1 MSTICFKKSIQNFIL
16 IFLFLTFSSIALPE
30 DNSEFRQL
38 GGDFLQELTTAENRG
53 MGISFV
59 GLVEGANSLGNNPA
73 GLALVKEDNRMSFNM
88 TRFPRTVAVF
98 SKLNDR
104 DKYEDYSQ
112 YDLSPFGTELL
123 NYAHPFGR
131 LGTLGFGV
139 VFRQEGRFSRVDDEG
154 KAVNTFPE
162 NDFAV
167 TLGYGKNLA
176 PGAYIGFDAKVIR
189 SKAQDLKG
197 DDYLGRGY
205 AYNIGY
211 IQRMNTHWKFGGVIR
226 NLSNGLSFASDEI
239 PDKLRRDIIVGIAY
253 QRENQRHSQRFG
265 LDFNFPF
272 KECGFPPLGGQE
284 GGFNANIGGEFWYRQ
299 LIGMRLGYVRYIQ
312 KRFEPILH
320 LTTGNTAIEERLW
333 ITEGLTYGLGLRL
346 HNLEFNFA
354 YAPQRKPE
362 TQENEKLRLE
372 EGNAIISFS
381 ISNLH
386 K

>member
-1 MSTICFKKSIQNFIL
+1 MLIKNFIF
-16 IFLFLTFSSIALPE
+16 IFLFLMFSSIALSE

-38 GGDFLQELTTAENRG
+38 GGDFLQEITTAEHRG
-53 MGISFV
+53 MGVSFV
-59 GLVEGANSLGNNPA
+59 GLVEGADSLGNNPA
-73 GLALVKEDNRMSFNM
+73 GLALEEDNRMSFNL

-112 YDLSPFGTELL
+112 YDLSPFGSELL
-123 NYAHPFGR
+123 NYAYPFGR

-167 TLGYGKNLA
+167 TLGYGRKLA

-211 IQRMNTHWKFGGVIR
+211 IQRMNTNWKFGAVIR

-239 PDKLRRDIIVGIAY
+239 PDKLHRDIIVGIAY
-253 QRENQRHSQRFG
+253 QRENQRYSQRFG

-272 KECGFPPLGGQE
+272 KEGV
-284 GGFNANIGGEFWYRQ
+284 NANIGGEFWYRQ

-320 LTTGNTAIEERLW
+320 LNTGNTAIEERLW
-333 ITEGLTYGLGLRL
+333 ITKGLTYGLGLRL

-354 YAPQRKPE
+354 YIPQRKPE

-372 EGNAIISFS
+372 KGNAVISFS
-381 ISNLH
+381 IS
-386 K
+386 KE

>member
-1 MSTICFKKSIQNFIL
+1 MSTICFKKAIRNFIF
-16 IFLFLTFSSIALPE
+16 IFLFFTFSSIALSE
-30 DNSEFRQL
+30 DNYDNRRL
-38 GGDFLQELTTAENRG
+38 GGDFLQELATAEYRG
-53 MGISFV
+53 MGVSFV
-59 GLVEGANSLGNNPA
+59 GLVEGAHSLGNNPA
-73 GLALVKEDNRMSFNM
+73 GLALAEENSSMSFNL

-98 SKLNDR
+98 SKLNDK

-112 YDLSPFGTELL
+112 YDFSPFGAELL
-123 NYAHPFGR
+123 NYVCPFGR
-131 LGTLGFGV
+131 LGTLGLGV
-139 VFRQEGRFSRVDDEG
+139 VLRHEGRFSRVNDEG

-167 TLGYGKNLA
+167 TLGYGKKLA

-189 SKAQDLKG
+189 SKAQDLNG

-211 IQRMNTHWKFGGVIR
+211 LQRMNTHWKFGGVIR
-226 NLSNGLSFASDEI
+226 NLSNGLSFSNNEI

-272 KECGFPPLGGQE
+272 KEGV
-284 GGFNANIGGEFWYRQ
+284 NASIGGEFWYRQ
-299 LIGMRLGYVRYIQ
+299 LIGMRLGYVRHIQ

-320 LTTGNTAIEERLW
+320 LNTGNMAIEERLW
-333 ITEGLTYGLGLRL
+333 ITEGFTYGLGLRL

-362 TQENEKLRLE
+362 PQENEKLRLE
-372 EGNAIISFS
+372 KGNAVISFS
-381 ISNLH
+381 ISNLQN
-386 K
+386 

>member
-1 MSTICFKKSIQNFIL
+1 MSIKKSIRNFIF
-16 IFLFLTFSSIALPE
+16 IFWFLMFSSIALSE
-30 DNSEFRQL
+30 DNYDDRRL
-38 GGDFLQELTTAENRG
+38 GGDFLQELTTTEYRG

-73 GLALVKEDNRMSFNM
+73 GLALGEDNSSTSFNL

-112 YDLSPFGTELL
+112 YDFSPFGAELL
-123 NYAHPFGR
+123 NYVHSFGK
-131 LGTLGFGV
+131 LGTLGLGV
-139 VFRQEGRFSRVDDEG
+139 VLRHEGRFSRVNDEG

-167 TLGYGKNLA
+167 TLGYGRKVA

-189 SKAQDLKG
+189 SKAKDLKG

-226 NLSNGLSFASDEI
+226 NLSNGLSFSSDEI

-253 QRENQRHSQRFG
+253 QREDQRHSQKFG

-272 KECGFPPLGGQE
+272 KEGV
-284 GGFNANIGGEFWYRQ
+284 NANIGGEFWYRQ
-299 LIGMRLGYVRYIQ
+299 RIGMRLGYVRHIQ
-312 KRFEPILH
+312 KLFEPILY
-320 LTTGNTAIEERLW
+320 LNTGDIATEERLW
-333 ITEGLTYGLGLRL
+333 ATEGLTYGLGLRL
-346 HNLEFNFA
+346 HNLELNFA
-354 YAPQRKPE
+354 YTPQRKPE
-362 TQENEKLRLE
+362 PQEAEKLRLE
-372 EGNAIISFS
+372 KGNAIISFS
-381 ISNLH
+381 IRNFQ